1 MGKPVIRVG
10 TAAVIKNAIGFIEKV
25 EKALENKN

>member
-1 MGKPVIRVG
+1 VG